1 MIISNHTDA
10 FDSATHCR
18 SEDRNIASS
27 TRRINCCKWIS
38 HSENWNWSVG
48 AQSLGVSSKRLI
60 KHEIPNHQKAKRL
73 PGSKSNKYAIFH
85 RNHEQQT
92 TASAETSREDPQ
104 RHFHLLR
111 ISIEALE

>member
-10 FDSATHCR
+10 FNRAAHCR
-18 SEDRNIASS
+18 SEDRNIPSS
-27 TRRINCCKWIS
+27 TRGINCCKRIS
-38 HSENWNWSVG
+38 HSENWNWSVR
-48 AQSLGVSSKRLI
+48 AQSLSVTSKRLI
-60 KHEIPNHQKAKRL
+60 EHEITNHQKAKRL
-73 PGSKSNKYAIFH
+73 PSSKSNKYAIFH

-104 RHFHLLR
+104 RHFHLRR